1 VTIGERIERSPMTQ
15 RILEPGQ
22 IETLAARS
30 IPRVRLPDRTRVFLD
45 RAARLR
51 MLAQDHAIGGYLEL
65 VARLCDAQ
73 QTALAKHA
81 PAPPE
86 AATIER
92 AEAHGMPP
100 LLASG
105 PRDAAWRA
113 LLTELVDALAPH
125 AAPVGE
131 LAQRLRA
138 ATPEWL
144 EAQADAVLAERADL
158 VDLAAAPFVMAALQ
172 VHWTARTAAFSA
184 ERFLA
189 IDTPGVCP
197 LCGSLPVASIV
208 HAHSPYQ
215 GYRYLHCSLCATE
228 WHRVRIHCTGCGA
241 AGRDIGYQTLT
252 REDASDDGNAAVRAE
267 SCEQCRGYRK
277 IVYREKDTS
286 VEPLADDL
294 ASLALDVLL
303 SEHGYHRLSA
313 NPLLWLRSED

>member
-1 VTIGERIERSPMTQ
+1 MTQ

-22 IETLAARS
+22 IETLASRS
-30 IPRVRLPDRTRVFLD
+30 IPRVRLPDRARVFAD

-51 MLAQDHAIGGYLEL
+51 ALARDHAIGGYLEL

-73 QTALAKHA
+73 QAALAKHA

-86 AATIER
+86 AEAIER
-92 AEAHGMPP
+92 AAAHGMPP
-100 LLASG
+100 LPASG
-105 PRDAAWRA
+105 LRDAAWRSTLIE
-113 LLTELVDALAPH
+113 LLEALAPH
-125 AAPVGE
+125 AAPVRE

-138 ATPEWL
+138 ASPEWL
-144 EAQADAVLAERADL
+144 EAQADAVLAARADL

-172 VHWTARTAAFSA
+172 VHWTALTGFFAAD
-184 ERFLA
+184 RFAVL
-189 IDTPGVCP
+189 DTPGVCP

-208 HAHSPYQ
+208 HAQSPYQ

-241 AGRDIGYQTLT
+241 AGRGVGYHTLT
-252 REDASDDGNAAVRAE
+252 REDAGDDGSAAVRAE

-277 IVYREKDTS
+277 IVYREKDTG
-286 VEPLADDL
+286 VEPVADDL

-313 NPLLWLRSED
+313 NPLLWQRSED

>member
-1 VTIGERIERSPMTQ
+1 MIAATMHRMSQ

-22 IETLAARS
+22 IETLASRS
-30 IPRVRLPDRTRVFLD
+30 IPRVRLPDRTRVFAD

-51 MLAQDHAIGGYLEL
+51 ALARDHALGGYLAL

-73 QTALAKHA
+73 QTALARHA
-81 PAPPE
+81 PAAPTD
-86 AATIER
+86 AAIER
-92 AEAHGMPP
+92 AETHGMPP
-100 LLASG
+100 LPASG
-105 PRDAAWRA
+105 PRDAAWRS
-113 LLTELVDALAPH
+113 LLIELLDAVAPH

-131 LAQRLRA
+131 LARRVRA
-138 ATPEWL
+138 TTPEWL
-144 EAQADAVLAERADL
+144 ETQADAVLAARADL

-172 VHWTARTAAFSA
+172 VHWTAMTASFSA
-184 ERFLA
+184 ERFLS

-241 AGRDIGYQTLT
+241 AGRDIGYHTLA
-252 REDASDDGNAAVRAE
+252 RENASDDGNAAVRAE
-267 SCEQCRGYRK
+267 SCEQCHGYRK
-277 IVYREKDTS
+277 IVYREKDTG
-286 VEPLADDL
+286 VDPVADDL

-303 SEHGYHRLSA
+303 AEHGYHRLSA
-313 NPLLWLRSED
+313 NPLLWQRGED

>member
-1 VTIGERIERSPMTQ
+1 MTQ

-30 IPRVRLPDRTRVFLD
+30 IPRVRLPDRTRVFAD

-51 MLAQDHAIGGYLEL
+51 TLARDHAIGGYLEL

-73 QTALAKHA
+73 QAALAKHS
-81 PAPPE
+81 PAPPP
-86 AATIER
+86 ADAIER

-100 LLASG
+100 LPASG
-105 PRDAAWRA
+105 ARDFAWHSPLFE
-113 LLTELVDALAPH
+113 LLDALSPH
-125 AAPVGE
+125 AAPVGDV
-131 LAQRLRA
+131 AQRLRA
-138 ATPEWL
+138 ASPEWL
-144 EAQADAVLAERADL
+144 DAQADAALAARADL
-158 VDLAAAPFVMAALQ
+158 IDLAAAPFVTAALQ
-172 VHWTARTAAFSA
+172 VHWTALTGHFSA
-184 ERFLA
+184 ERFVAL
-189 IDTPGVCP
+189 DTPGVCP

-241 AGRDIGYQTLT
+241 AGRDVGYHTLT
-252 REDASDDGNAAVRAE
+252 RTDASDDGNAAVRAE
-267 SCEQCRGYRK
+267 SCEQCHGYRK
-277 IVYREKDTS
+277 IVYREKDTR
-286 VEPLADDL
+286 VDPVADDL

-313 NPLLWLRSED
+313 NPLLWQRGEG